1 MTWFRVQLR
10 QINALSLCYAL
21 QFLHATRCSNGR
33 LSNMLENIREASR
46 QNNVVAN
53 DSVWWSHLTYST
65 CVDVDVRVTW
75 LFIIY
80 YKDVSEKVV

>member
-1 MTWFRVQLR
+1 
-10 QINALSLCYAL
+10 
-21 QFLHATRCSNGR
+21 
-33 LSNMLENIREASR
+33 MLENIREASR